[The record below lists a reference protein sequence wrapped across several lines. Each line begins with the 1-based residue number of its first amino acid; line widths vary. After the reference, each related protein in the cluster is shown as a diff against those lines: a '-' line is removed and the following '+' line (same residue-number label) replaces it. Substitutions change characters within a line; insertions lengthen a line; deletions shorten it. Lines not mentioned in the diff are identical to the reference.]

1 MGSSPS
7 MYATVCE
14 AMYFEKQV
22 SGVVTTA
29 GKKKRRRRRHK
40 AKTSATYGSSVTYLL
55 AAAPAEARTLNNA

>member
-1 MGSSPS
+1 MGSPPS

-22 SGVVTTA
+22 SGIVTTVSKR
-29 GKKKRRRRRHK
+29 KKEAQSKDR
-40 AKTSATYGSSVTYLL
+40 ATYGSPVTHLL